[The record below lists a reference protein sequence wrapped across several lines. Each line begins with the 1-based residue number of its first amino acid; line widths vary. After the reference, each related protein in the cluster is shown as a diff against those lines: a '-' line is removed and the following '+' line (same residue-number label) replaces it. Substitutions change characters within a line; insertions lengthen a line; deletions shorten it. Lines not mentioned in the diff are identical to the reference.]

1 MQKDCDPAAF
11 SCLSQ
16 NCYKSF
22 NGYQEKEISLQNMQC
37 SCCFLHVTMESST
50 GSRVPSVLVTGYE
63 NCTKVCLY
71 GRNLPRQLHTATPV
85 QETDPTATGVMV
97 VSQTEVQV
105 YR

>member
-1 MQKDCDPAAF
+1 MQKDPGLTAF

-50 GSRVPSVLVTGYE
+50 GSRAPSMLVTGYE
-63 NCTKVCLY
+63 SCIKVSLC
-71 GRNLPRQLHTATPV
+71 GQNLPRQLHTATPV

-97 VSQTEVQV
+97 
-105 YR
+105 